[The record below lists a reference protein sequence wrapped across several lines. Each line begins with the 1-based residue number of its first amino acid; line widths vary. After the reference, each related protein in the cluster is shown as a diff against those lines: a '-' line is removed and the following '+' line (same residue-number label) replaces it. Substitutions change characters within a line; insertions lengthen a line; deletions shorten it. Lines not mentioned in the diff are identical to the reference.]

1 MRSPQINQN
10 TQESNMSSTG
20 SGEKHLGMTAPISL
34 TPPDQADRD
43 RTAALVKA
51 LEPHGCFEGEQEL
64 THRMEVLATLNQLVK
79 QWIKDLSIEKNM
91 PPTLA
96 NTVGGHVYT
105 FGSYRLGVHNKG
117 ADIDA
122 LCVVPRHIHRED
134 YFDSFYALL
143 QQQPEVAELRA
154 VPDAF
159 VPVIKMIYDG
169 IDIDMTFAR
178 LALKEVTDNQLLS
191 DPLLLKNLDPKCV
204 RSLNGC
210 RVTDEILNQV
220 PNKDTFRITLRTIK
234 LWAKK
239 HGIYSNVLGY
249 LGGVSWAML
258 VARVCQLYPNADSST
273 LVQKF
278 FMVFYKWQWPQPV
291 LLKKPTDIPGLGFPV
306 WDPRQNVSDR
316 FHLMPIITPAYPQ
329 QNSTFNVSKSTL
341 EVMKEE
347 FRLSLSICE
356 EIIAGKATWE
366 KLFESPNFFLK
377 YKHYIVLEA
386 SSATEADQIQWYG
399 HVESKVRHLVGD
411 LERDALELAH
421 VWPKTYPSLEEGK
434 EKTTCYWFIG
444 LVIKGE
450 KRIKKEENSM
460 LMSVSPMIQRD
471 RIADETTPPKLLV
484 KSPNG
489 YNSLEKT
496 PQNTA
501 TEEAPANSQVNLDLT
516 TPIRAFCELVMRSA
530 ITNQMWKDG
539 MCVEAFHKR
548 RRALADYLPLEE
560 RQKLKPERKSVN
572 SLTPNIGTGMNT
584 SSSNDLSMSPDKTS
598 SISNSAPSQGST
610 TAIVPI
616 SGKRRPSDTHG
627 VVESVP
633 DVTNER
639 SNGTSTFENSG
650 SSRVSPIAEGDSISD
665 AQPPPKRINTE
676 ASASSTTNSGMIN
689 GLEVS

>member
-43 RTAALVKA
+43 RTEALVKA

-258 VARVCQLYPNADSST
+258 VARVCQ
-273 LVQKF
+273 
-278 FMVFYKWQWPQPV
+278 
-291 LLKKPTDIPGLGFPV
+291 
-306 WDPRQNVSDR
+306 
-316 FHLMPIITPAYPQ
+316 
-329 QNSTFNVSKSTL
+329 
-341 EVMKEE
+341 
-347 FRLSLSICE
+347 
-356 EIIAGKATWE
+356 
-366 KLFESPNFFLK
+366 
-377 YKHYIVLEA
+377 
-386 SSATEADQIQWYG
+386 
-399 HVESKVRHLVGD
+399 
-411 LERDALELAH
+411 
-421 VWPKTYPSLEEGK
+421 
-434 EKTTCYWFIG
+434 
-444 LVIKGE
+444 VIK
-450 KRIKKEENSM
+450 
-460 LMSVSPMIQRD
+460 
-471 RIADETTPPKLLV
+471 
-484 KSPNG
+484 
-489 YNSLEKT
+489 
-496 PQNTA
+496 
-501 TEEAPANSQVNLDLT
+501 
-516 TPIRAFCELVMRSA
+516 
-530 ITNQMWKDG
+530 
-539 MCVEAFHKR
+539 
-548 RRALADYLPLEE
+548 
-560 RQKLKPERKSVN
+560 
-572 SLTPNIGTGMNT
+572 
-584 SSSNDLSMSPDKTS
+584 
-598 SISNSAPSQGST
+598 QG
-610 TAIVPI
+610 
-616 SGKRRPSDTHG
+616 
-627 VVESVP
+627 
-633 DVTNER
+633 
-639 SNGTSTFENSG
+639 
-650 SSRVSPIAEGDSISD
+650 
-665 AQPPPKRINTE
+665 
-676 ASASSTTNSGMIN
+676 
-689 GLEVS
+689 